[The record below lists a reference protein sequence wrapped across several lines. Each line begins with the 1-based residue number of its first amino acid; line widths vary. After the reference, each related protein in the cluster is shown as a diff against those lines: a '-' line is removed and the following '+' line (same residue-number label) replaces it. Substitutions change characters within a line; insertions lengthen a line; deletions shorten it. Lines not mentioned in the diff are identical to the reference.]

1 MTKMKSKD
9 NSNSVKNIGWSRTH
23 GDTNGEKKASSD
35 FVWMELDRAANAME
49 SVTSISMLCGP
60 ISNSRTLD

>member
-23 GDTNGEKKASSD
+23 GDTNGEKTASSD
-35 FVWMELDRAANAME
+35 FAWMELDRAANVME
-49 SVTSISMLCGP
+49 SVT
-60 ISNSRTLD
+60 